1 LSMNFNSEEEV
12 RKWMN
17 QVKNDRIINILV
29 EKSNLTKIQ
38 FETFILD
45 LIFRVNKLNGLDTN
59 LKTLLRSGKDKVTRG
74 AFNRTRR
81 QALRNIVKSIYTV
94 LLLGYL
100 GIFETPQLEPFLEG
114 ANRLKSYIE
123 NVSAKGAETLTE
135 DKIAL
140 LTEMIERE
148 LLELSETKQYYSD

>member
-1 LSMNFNSEEEV
+1 MNFNSEEEV
-12 RKWMN
+12 RKWLK
-17 QVKNDRIINILV
+17 QVKNDRVINILV

-38 FETFILD
+38 FETFLLD
-45 LIFRVNKLNGLDTN
+45 LIFRANKLNGLDAN
-59 LKTLLRSGKDKVTRG
+59 LKTILRSDKEKVTRG

-81 QALRNIVKSIYTV
+81 QALQNIVKSIYTV

-114 ANRLKSYIE
+114 ANRLKSYVE
-123 NVSAKGAETLTE
+123 SVSAKGAEALTE

-148 LLELSETKQYYSD
+148 LLELSETKQYYD